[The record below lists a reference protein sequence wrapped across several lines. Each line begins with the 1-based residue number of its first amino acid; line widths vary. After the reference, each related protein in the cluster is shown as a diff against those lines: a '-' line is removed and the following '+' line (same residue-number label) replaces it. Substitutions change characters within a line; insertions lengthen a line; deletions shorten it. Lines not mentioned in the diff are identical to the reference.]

1 MTAAMEQQ
9 ELDRLQ
15 DRNAE
20 LRQETEK
27 LELAVEKMRNL
38 VLAHVPNAAEIY
50 KLRMMTSV

>member
-1 MTAAMEQQ
+1 MEQQ

-20 LRQETEK
+20 LSQETEK

-38 VLAHVPNAAEIY
+38 VLAHVPNAAEMY
-50 KLRMMTSV
+50 KFRMMTII